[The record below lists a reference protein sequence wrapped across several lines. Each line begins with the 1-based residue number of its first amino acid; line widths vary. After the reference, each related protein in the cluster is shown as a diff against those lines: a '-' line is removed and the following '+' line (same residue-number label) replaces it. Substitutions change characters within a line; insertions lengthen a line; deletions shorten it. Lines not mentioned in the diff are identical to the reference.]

1 MESYEIELNN
11 KIIPIKPCRNLCGH
25 SIEPYK
31 IHAGKSVPIIKNN
44 DNTKMEENEQY
55 AIETFATTGK
65 GYVWED
71 GECSHYMKDY
81 TNTKSSLSLKNTKAK
96 NLLAHID
103 QAHSTLAFCRR
114 WLDRSGHTKYY
125 HTYYHY

>member
-11 KIIPIKPCRNLCGH
+11 KIIPIKPCKNLCGH
-25 SIEPYK
+25 SIDPYK
-31 IHAGKSVPIIKNN
+31 IHAGKSVPIVKNN
-44 DNTKMEENEQY
+44 DSTRMEENEQY

-81 TNTKSSLSLKNTKAK
+81 SNTKSSLSLKNTKAK
-96 NLLAHID
+96 HLLTHID
-103 QAHSTLAFCRR
+103 
-114 WLDRSGHTKYY
+114 
-125 HTYYHY
+125 